1 MLLAAS
7 ISISGIHGVLIFIA
21 AIAFA
26 VAAVVAYFV
35 QPRAYWPSFV
45 ALGLCLFALAF
56 LVH

>member
-7 ISISGIHGVLIFIA
+7 ISISGTHGVLLFLA

-26 VAAVVAYFV
+26 VAAVIAFFAA
-35 QPRAYWPSFV
+35 PRAYWPSFV
-45 ALGLCLFALAF
+45 ALGLCLSALAF